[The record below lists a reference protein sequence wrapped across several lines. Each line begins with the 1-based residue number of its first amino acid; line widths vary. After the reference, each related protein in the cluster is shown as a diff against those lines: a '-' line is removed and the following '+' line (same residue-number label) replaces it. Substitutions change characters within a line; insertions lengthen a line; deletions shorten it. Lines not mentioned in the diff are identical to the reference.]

1 MSYNVYKPTG
11 ANGTN
16 PVVVPDNT
24 IDGTLYDSTNKVGVQ
39 LIGRN
44 AIDYGTAVAQN
55 TVQMVSN
62 FAGSVT
68 PIPGKA
74 LQGQIWFNATS
85 TTDGVLYIRKT
96 SSVAAQP
103 NQATDLD
110 VNWQKIVTVDSNQTG
125 RPSVVNPTSGT
136 EQDGDIQVI
145 GNIIKIWA
153 NGQWNQIFP
162 AVYS

>member
-11 ANGTN
+11 ANGVN
-16 PVVVPDNT
+16 PVIVPDNT
-24 IDGTLYDSTNKVGVQ
+24 IDGSLYDTTNKVGVQ

-68 PIPGKA
+68 PVPGKA
-74 LQGQIWFNATS
+74 LQGQLWFNSTS
-85 TTDGVLYIRKT
+85 TTDGVLYIRK
-96 SSVAAQP
+96 SSSAAAQP
-103 NQATDLD
+103 NQATDLS
-110 VNWQKIVTVDSNQTG
+110 VNWLKLVTIDGNQTG
-125 RPSVVNPTSGT
+125 HPSIVNPTSGT
-136 EQDGDIQVI
+136 EVDGDIQVVGSVI
-145 GNIIKIWA
+145 SMWA
-153 NGQWNQIFP
+153 GGAWRQIFP